1 VAVIDNLGQARHAL
15 GDHEAAAG
23 VYRRGLALARA
34 EADSMMEAQLSI
46 HFGDTCAA
54 IGDHVSARDLW
65 QQAYKILADAGHP
78 AAADVG
84 RKLTAA
90 G

>member
-1 VAVIDNLGQARHAL
+1 
-15 GDHEAAAG
+15 
-23 VYRRGLALARA
+23 
-34 EADSMMEAQLSI
+34 MMEAQLSI